1 MLAAGYFGESLGL
14 TFEASDRPNAAHCLQ
29 GLAAVAGARDDPR
42 RAARL
47 IGAAETLL
55 ESSGVPLYA
64 QVDHELSRRVADA
77 ARERLGEQAW
87 NAARD
92 EGRAMAFDEAV
103 AYALDEEDGS
113 PASP

>member
-1 MLAAGYFGESLGL
+1 MGSRSGSP
-14 TFEASDRPNAAHCLQ
+14 S
-29 GLAAVAGARDDPR
+29 R
-42 RAARL
+42 RRTGRTPPTACRGSRRWPEPATIRGAARL